1 MTGSI
6 VHISGGSS
14 IADEGYM
21 ITMVVNF
28 DGTTRLYQWTQAAMF
43 EMGILVGVPDLLGAT
58 VNANANYQ
66 ITDITP
72 LTQQ

>member
-14 IADEGYM
+14 VADEGYM

-58 VNANANYQ
+58 VSANANYQ

>member
-1 MTGSI
+1 
-6 VHISGGSS
+6 
-14 IADEGYM
+14 M

-28 DGTTRLYQWTQAAMF
+28 DGTTRLYQWTQAAMLD
-43 EMGILVGVPDLLGAT
+43 MGILVATPDLIGAT

-72 LTQQ
+72 LEQQQ